1 MTAPSGSRL
10 HFAPSW
16 RLSLFVALFLP
27 VLLFLSAWQWQRAG
41 EAALFEAHLA
51 EMAAAPPEPLAQVRA
66 KGSAMDLQPVALTG
80 RFLPGPRIWLD
91 NRTWRGRAGY
101 ELLVPFAD
109 LDMGQAVLL
118 NLGWVAGDSDRSVLP
133 EVRLPSTLV
142 VISGQVAPLRP
153 PPAVFGPVMEEW
165 AGDWRVQRVDLAELA
180 EALQRPLY
188 PRVVVADPTAAGVQ
202 TWNFRPARLTA
213 ARHRGYAMQWLG
225 LGMVLVVGWCVA
237 SFRRQHH
244 VTGE

>member
-16 RLSLFVALFLP
+16 RLSLFVAVFLP
-27 VLLFLSAWQWQRAG
+27 VVLFLAAWQWQRAA
-41 EAALFEAHLA
+41 EAAQFEAHLA
-51 EMAAAPPEPLAQVRA
+51 EMAAAPPQALAEAEAR
-66 KGSAMDLQPVALTG
+66 GSALDLQPVALTG
-80 RFLPGPRIWLD
+80 RFLSGPRIWLD

-109 LDMGQAVLL
+109 ADMEQAVLV
-118 NLGWVAGDSDRSVLP
+118 NLGWIAGGSDRSVLP
-133 EVRLPSTLV
+133 EVTLPTSLV
-142 VISGQVAPLRP
+142 VLSGQVAPLRP
-153 PPAVFGPVMEEW
+153 PPAVFGPVMEEL
-165 AGDWRVQRVDLAELA
+165 AGDWRVQRIDIAELA
-180 EALQRPLY
+180 AAMERPLY

-237 SFRRQHH
+237 SFRRQPDA
-244 VTGE
+244 TGE

>member
-1 MTAPSGSRL
+1 M

-27 VLLFLSAWQWQRAG
+27 VVLFLSVWQWQRAG
-41 EAALFEAHLA
+41 EAALFEAQLA
-51 EMAAAPPEPLAQVRA
+51 EMAAAPPEPLAEVRA
-66 KGSAMDLQPVALTG
+66 RGGALDLQPVALTG

-109 LDMGQAVLL
+109 VDMDQAVLL
-118 NLGWVAGDSDRSVLP
+118 NLGWVAGNSDRSVRP
-133 EVRLPSTLV
+133 EVRLPSTMV
-142 VISGQVAPLRP
+142 VVTGQVAPLRP
-153 PPAVFGPVMEEW
+153 PPAVFGLVIEEW
-165 AGDWRVQRVDLAELA
+165 ADDWRVQRVEPAELA
-180 EALQRPLY
+180 EVLERPLY

-202 TWNFRPARLTA
+202 TWNFRPVRLTA